1 MRLILTSCLIF
12 LVSCSSAKKESSE
25 QVALTDKGKQIK
37 TTEDLHVLVGC
48 KMNEQ
53 IEVTFD
59 RPEDG
64 VVLLRNLAGE
74 KGGHYLANPEF
85 GENPEGGKKY
95 VARADLY
102 RCRQ

>member
-1 MRLILTSCLIF
+1 MKTVLLSFLIF
-12 LVSCSSAKKESSE
+12 FVSCSSSKKENKD
-25 QVALTDKGKQIK
+25 QVTLTDKGKQIK

-59 RPEDG
+59 NPEDG
-64 VVLLRNLAGE
+64 VVLLRNVAGE

-85 GENPEGGKKY
+85 GENPEAGKKY
-95 VARADLY
+95 AAKADLY